1 MNQQLTTPLSEMIQG
16 AQIYMPEPVRDMV
29 EEGLKKTQS
38 SWNAISSSLTEAAVV
53 QATATKAVGEQVLQN
68 MTVNFD
74 ATLTAAHALTNAK
87 TLSEVQ
93 SIQVNFVHD
102 YMTRMMTQFNE
113 WMNLSMKVHED
124 AAEVVSTM
132 ATAVTE
138 TVKR

>member
-16 AQIYMPEPVRDMV
+16 AQIHMPEPVRDMV

-74 ATLTAAHALTNAK
+74 ATLDAAHALTNAK

-93 SIQVNFVHD
+93 SIQVNFVHG

>member
-16 AQIYMPEPVRDMV
+16 AQIHMPEPVRDMV

-74 ATLTAAHALTNAK
+74 ATLDAAHALTNAK

-93 SIQVNFVHD
+93 SIQVNFVHG

-113 WMNLSMKVHED
+113 WVNLSMKVHED

>member
-1 MNQQLTTPLSEMIQG
+1 MIQG
-16 AQIYMPEPVRDMV
+16 AQIHMPEPVREMV

-74 ATLTAAHALTNAK
+74 ATLDAAHALTNAK

-132 ATAVTE
+132 ATAATE

>member
-1 MNQQLTTPLSEMIQG
+1 VNQQLTTPLSEMIQG
-16 AQIYMPEPVRDMV
+16 AQIHMPEPVRDMV

-74 ATLTAAHALTNAK
+74 ATLDAAHALTNAK

-93 SIQVNFVHD
+93 SIQVNFVHG

>member
-16 AQIYMPEPVRDMV
+16 AQIHMPEPVRDMV

-74 ATLTAAHALTNAK
+74 ATLDAAHALTNAK

-113 WMNLSMKVHED
+113 WMNLSMKVQED

>member
-1 MNQQLTTPLSEMIQG
+1 
-16 AQIYMPEPVRDMV
+16 
-29 EEGLKKTQS
+29 
-38 SWNAISSSLTEAAVV
+38 
-53 QATATKAVGEQVLQN
+53 

-74 ATLTAAHALTNAK
+74 ATLDAAHALTNAK

-113 WMNLSMKVHED
+113 WMNLSMKVQED

>member
-16 AQIYMPEPVRDMV
+16 AQIHMPEPVREMV

>member
-16 AQIYMPEPVRDMV
+16 AQIHMPEPVRDMV

-74 ATLTAAHALTNAK
+74 ATLDAAHALTNAK

>member
-1 MNQQLTTPLSEMIQG
+1 MIQG
-16 AQIYMPEPVRDMV
+16 AQIHMPEPVRDMV

-74 ATLTAAHALTNAK
+74 ATLDAAHALTNAK

-93 SIQVNFVHD
+93 SIQVNFVHG

-113 WMNLSMKVHED
+113 WVNLSMKVHED

>member
-16 AQIYMPEPVRDMV
+16 AQIHMPEPVREMV

-74 ATLTAAHALTNAK
+74 ATLDAAHALTNAK

-132 ATAVTE
+132 ATAATE

>member
-16 AQIYMPEPVRDMV
+16 AQIHMPEPVRDMV

-74 ATLTAAHALTNAK
+74 ATLDAAHALTNAK

-93 SIQVNFVHD
+93 SIQVNFVHG

-132 ATAVTE
+132 ATAVTG

>member
-1 MNQQLTTPLSEMIQG
+1 MIQG
-16 AQIYMPEPVRDMV
+16 AQIHMPEPVRDMV

-74 ATLTAAHALTNAK
+74 ATLDAAHALTNAK

-132 ATAVTE
+132 ATAATE